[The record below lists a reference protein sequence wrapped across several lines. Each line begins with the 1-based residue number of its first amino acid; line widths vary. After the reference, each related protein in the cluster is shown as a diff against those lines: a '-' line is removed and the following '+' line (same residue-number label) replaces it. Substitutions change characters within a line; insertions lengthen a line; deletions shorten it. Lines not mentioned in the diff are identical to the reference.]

1 MRTSMMTY
9 LFKLFAVKDS
19 ENDDIERLELKINFL
34 ILISAI
40 QALVL
45 TFWILASMLPST
57 GTIVIGLM
65 TIGGFLFL
73 FRKHIPA
80 SAISV
85 FRMIANR
92 VSGEKDLSGDT
103 SIKSGDANIK

>member
-1 MRTSMMTY
+1 MMTY

-45 TFWILASMLPST
+45 TFWIFTSMLPST
-57 GTIVIGLM
+57 GTIVIGLLA
-65 TIGGFLFL
+65 IGGFLFL
-73 FRKHIPA
+73 FRKHIPTWFV
-80 SAISV
+80 SA
-85 FRMIANR
+85 FRMVVDR
-92 VSGEKDLSGDT
+92 VSGEKDQSGDT
-103 SIKSGDANIK
+103 SIRSKSGDANIK

>member
-1 MRTSMMTY
+1 MMKY
-9 LFKLFAVKDS
+9 LFKLFAVTDS

-45 TFWILASMLPST
+45 TFWILTSMLPST
-57 GTIVIGLM
+57 GTIVIGLLAL
-65 TIGGFLFL
+65 GGFLFL

-80 SAISV
+80 WAVGV
-85 FRMIANR
+85 FRMIVNR
-92 VSGEKDLSGDT
+92 ASGEKDQDGDA
-103 SIKSGDANIK
+103 SMKSGDANIK

>member
-1 MRTSMMTY
+1 MMKY
-9 LFKLFAVKDS
+9 LFKLFAVTDS

-45 TFWILASMLPST
+45 TFWILTSMLPST
-57 GTIVIGLM
+57 GTIVIGLLAL
-65 TIGGFLFL
+65 GGFLFL

-80 SAISV
+80 WSVGV
-85 FRMIANR
+85 FRMIFRLA
-92 VSGEKDLSGDT
+92 SGEKDQGGDA